1 MNPSSAKKEMAIA
14 AAAAVNR
21 GLRNRLMSIIG
32 WAVRSS
38 AATSRPRMTR
48 AAARVVTVAAE
59 AQPQPG
65 AWMMPYT
72 IRLIATTDRAKPRQ
86 STGGVRGSRE
96 GGNRQADSG
105 ASTAEIVTVYR
116 DGDHA
121 TRRP

>member
-1 MNPSSAKKEMAIA
+1 MNPSSAKKEMATA

-38 AATSRPRMTR
+38 AATKRPRMTR
-48 AAARVVTVAAE
+48 PAARVVRVAAE
-59 AQPQPG
+59 AQPQLG

-96 GGNRQADSG
+96 VGTRQATS
-105 ASTAEIVTVYR
+105 AATTAAIGTMNR
-116 DGDHA
+116 K
-121 TRRP
+121 